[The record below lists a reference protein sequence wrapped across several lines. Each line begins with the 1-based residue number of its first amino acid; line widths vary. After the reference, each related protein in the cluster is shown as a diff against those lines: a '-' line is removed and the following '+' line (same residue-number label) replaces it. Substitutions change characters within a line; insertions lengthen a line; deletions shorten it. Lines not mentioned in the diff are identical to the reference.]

1 MRVLHRSRTAIT
13 NQHKT
18 AGRPNVA
25 GILLNASLAGGCSYL
40 AIAFWRAAGAVPQ
53 VKLI

>member
-1 MRVLHRSRTAIT
+1 MRILHRRRTAIT

-25 GILLNASLAGGCSYL
+25 GILLDVPLTGGCSYV